1 MSNKVTIRY
10 GLILLILIILLCTF
24 FINKHKKINV
34 FQDNQIP
41 FASSIQNL
49 DLETI
54 VKHSDLII
62 VGEAISDGVTRNE
75 TFERPEAARKKAEAL
90 GLQPINF
97 AVTDTK
103 IKVIEVISG
112 SCNDNEITI
121 SQLGVANDDSNE
133 TKVKNGKNMIFI
145 LKKHPNRDNMYSSV
159 NLDDGL
165 YELDDFGK
173 VHVLS
178 KKDNFKKYN
187 DLDRKVFE
195 KKLRN

>member
-1 MSNKVTIRY
+1 MSNKLTNRY
-10 GLILLILIILLCTF
+10 GLILLILMILLGIF
-24 FINKHKKINV
+24 LVNKDRKYGV
-34 FQDNQIP
+34 LQDNQIP
-41 FASSIQNL
+41 FASSIDNL

-62 VGEAISDGVTRNE
+62 LGEAISDGVSRNE
-75 TFERPEAARKKAEAL
+75 TFERPEAARKKAEAY
-90 GLQPINF
+90 GLQPIDF

-112 SCNDNEITI
+112 SCNDSEIII
-121 SQLGVANDDSNE
+121 SQLGVANDDSSE
-133 TKVKNGKNMIFI
+133 TKVKNGKKMIFI

-187 DLDRKVFE
+187 DLDRKDFE
-195 KKLRN
+195 KILRD